1 MKITLADGIYWVGA
15 VDWSIKDFHGYS
27 THRGSTYNAYLIID
41 EKIALIDTVK
51 APFFG
56 EMLGRISEV
65 VDPSKIDYVISNHV
79 EMDHSGS
86 LPQIMNVAAKAK
98 LITTEKFGEAGLKKC
113 FHCDWPILPVKEGSE
128 LSLGRRKLSFVPL
141 PMLHWP
147 DSMATYCADEAIMFC
162 NDAFG
167 QHFASSRRFDDEVNL
182 PVVMLEAAK
191 YYANILMP
199 LSGLVLKA
207 LDRLKNIRMNI
218 IAPSHGI
225 IWRSHRDKIVSAYA
239 DWAKGGGR
247 KKVVIA
253 YSTMWGS
260 TEKMALAVAEGVA
273 SQNVEYAMYD
283 LAKSDR
289 SDIIADILTSKGLAV
304 GSATLNNGMLPL
316 AAAFLTYL
324 KGLKPAGKVGA
335 AFGSFGWGGG
345 SVKAVEEELKLAGV
359 ELAAPG
365 VSLRYVPEPGELEQ
379 CRSLG
384 RTLAARVAG

>member
-1 MKITLADGIYWVGA
+1 MRIALADGIYWVGA
-15 VDWSIKDFHGYS
+15 VDWNIRDFHGYS

-56 EMLGRISEV
+56 EMLGRISEI
-65 VDPSKIDYVISNHV
+65 VDPARIDYIVSNHV

-86 LPQIMNVAAKAK
+86 LPQMMKVAAKAK

-113 FHCDWPILPVKEGSE
+113 FHSDWPLLPVKEGSE
-128 LSLGRRKLSFVPL
+128 LSLGKRRLAFIPL

-167 QHFASSRRFDDEVNL
+167 QHFASSYRFDDEVDL

-199 LSGLVLKA
+199 FSALVLKA
-207 LDRLKNIRMNI
+207 LDRLRNIRMNI
-218 IAPSHGI
+218 IAPSHGT
-225 IWRSHRDKIVSAYA
+225 IWRSHKDKIVSAYA
-239 DWAKGGGR
+239 DWARGGGR

-273 SQNVEYAMYD
+273 SQNIEYALYD

-324 KGLKPAGKVGA
+324 RGLKPVGKVGV

-359 ELAAPG
+359 ELAAPSL
-365 VSLRYVPEPGELEQ
+365 SLRYVPEPEELEQ
-379 CRSLG
+379 CRNLG
-384 RTLAARVAG
+384 RTLAAKVMA

>member
-1 MKITLADGIYWVGA
+1 MKVALADGIYWVGA
-15 VDWSIKDFHGYS
+15 IDWNLKDFHGYT
-27 THRGSTYNAYLIID
+27 THRGSTYNAYLIVD
-41 EKIALIDTVK
+41 EKVALIDTVK

-56 EMLGRISEV
+56 EMLGRISEII
-65 VDPSKIDYVISNHV
+65 DPGKIDYVISNHV

-86 LPQIMNVAAKAK
+86 LPQIMKAAPRAK
-98 LITTEKFGEAGLKKC
+98 LVTTEKFGEAGLRKC
-113 FHCDWPILPVKEGSE
+113 FHCDWPLVPVKEGSE
-128 LSLGRRKLSFVPL
+128 LVLGKHRLSFIPL

-147 DSMATYCADEAIMFC
+147 DSMATYCVDEAIMFS

-167 QHFASSRRFDDEVNL
+167 QHFASSRRFDDEVDL

-207 LDRLKNIRMNI
+207 LDRLKNVKMNI

-225 IWRSHRDKIVSAYA
+225 IWRAHRGEILNAYA
-239 DWAKGGGR
+239 DWARGGGK
-247 KKVVIA
+247 KKVVIV

-260 TEKMALAVAEGVA
+260 TEKMALALAEGIA
-273 SQNVEYAMYD
+273 GQNVEYSVYD

-289 SDIIADILTSKGLAV
+289 SDVVADILTSRGLAV

-316 AAAFLTYL
+316 AAAFLTYV
-324 KGLKPAGKVGA
+324 KGLKPVGKIGA

-345 SVKAVEEELKLAGV
+345 AAKAVEEELKLAGV
-359 ELAAPG
+359 EMAAPG
-365 VSLRYVPEPGELEQ
+365 VSIRYVPEPGELEQ
-379 CRSLG
+379 CRDLG